1 MSKKTKTIT
10 VKVNK
15 SADTGRFVSSS
26 EVKKNPKENYQQTV
40 KKKVGS

>member
-1 MSKKTKTIT
+1 MAGKTKTIT

-15 SADTGRFVSSS
+15 SADTGRFVSNN

-40 KKKVGS
+40 KKKVGG